1 MGNFK
6 EEGEEFE
13 KYKREGKLGKEEEEG
28 KSDEEEEGKTEGSPS
43 SLGRATAEP
52 TARIHHQPESGF
64 PKPDNQTKPVS
75 RVMMMIRYDNDDDDD
90 DDDDDSSDTSSNFP
104 KDSVKQNR

>member
-13 KYKREGKLGKEEEEG
+13 KYKREEGKLGKEEEG

-90 DDDDDSSDTSSNFP
+90 SSDTSSNFP